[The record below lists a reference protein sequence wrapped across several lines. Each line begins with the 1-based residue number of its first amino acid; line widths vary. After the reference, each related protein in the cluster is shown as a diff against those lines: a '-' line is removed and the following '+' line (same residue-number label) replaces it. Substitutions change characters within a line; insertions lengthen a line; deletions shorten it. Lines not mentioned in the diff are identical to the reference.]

1 MNMDERDPLGRFL
14 PGRKRG
20 RKKGT
25 GGAPAAAKREFRAMI
40 QEELAKLGCRHLHG
54 WALENPTEFYK
65 IAARLIPQAREV
77 SGPGG
82 KPIEHRE
89 VREFS
94 SEELYGIIEDGLTV
108 GDGDAVSE
116 DGEGQ

>member
-1 MNMDERDPLGRFL
+1 MNMDERDALGRVL

-20 RKKGT
+20 RKQGT

-89 VREFS
+89 VREFT

-108 GDGDAVSE
+108 GDGDAVGE
-116 DGEGQ
+116 DEEGQ

>member
-40 QEELAKLGCRHLHG
+40 QEALAKLGCRHLHG

-89 VREFS
+89 VREFT

-108 GDGDAVSE
+108 VDGDAVDE

>member
-108 GDGDAVSE
+108 GDGDAVGE

>member
-14 PGRKRG
+14 PGGKRG

-89 VREFS
+89 VREFT
-94 SEELYGIIEDGLTV
+94 SEELYGIIEAGLTV

>member
-1 MNMDERDPLGRFL
+1 MNKEPRDPLGRFL
-14 PGRKRG
+14 PGNRMREG
-20 RKKGT
+20 SKG

-108 GDGDAVSE
+108 GDGDAVDE

>member
-14 PGRKRG
+14 PRRKRG

-25 GGAPAAAKREFRAMI
+25 GSAPAAAKREFRAMI

-89 VREFS
+89 VREFT

-108 GDGDAVSE
+108 SDGDAVGE